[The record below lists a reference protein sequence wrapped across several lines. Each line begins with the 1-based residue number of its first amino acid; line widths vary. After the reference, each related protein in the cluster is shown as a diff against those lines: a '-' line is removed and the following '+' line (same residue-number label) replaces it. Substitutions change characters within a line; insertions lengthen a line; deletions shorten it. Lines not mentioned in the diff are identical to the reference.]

1 MRRIDREITD
11 IKDIEGILDRGFV
24 CHLGL
29 VDGERAYIVPM
40 NYAYEKM
47 AIYLHCA
54 GDGKKLDLL
63 RANNNVCFEIDIN
76 ENDIARSGDEPCE
89 WGTKFE
95 SVIGFGKAVFLDS
108 PKDKCL
114 GLNAIVSRYAKRTYE
129 FPESEVEATI
139 VIKILIEEITG
150 KRAES

>member
-54 GDGKKLDLL
+54 GDGK
-63 RANNNVCFEIDIN
+63 N
-76 ENDIARSGDEPCE
+76 
-89 WGTKFE
+89 
-95 SVIGFGKAVFLDS
+95 
-108 PKDKCL
+108 
-114 GLNAIVSRYAKRTYE
+114 
-129 FPESEVEATI
+129 
-139 VIKILIEEITG
+139 LIC
-150 KRAES
+150 